1 MARDRDDDRFDDEM
15 DEPAGP
21 LTAARLKRAKY
32 RVKVPAIILIVHAV
46 LGLLGTVYN
55 VVYLAMDPVAQFK
68 KQRDEAEN
76 NPQMPADQKKM
87 MKEIYDMMQ
96 PGIDA
101 LPTLL
106 PVMIGLGVIVE
117 ALTLIGAVSML
128 KLSSSGMAKLGSAL
142 AIVPCFGGC
151 CLLGIGGGIW
161 SFSAMADPD
170 VKAAFAAGGKLPV
183 GRDDRGDE

>member
-15 DEPAGP
+15 DDTAGP
-21 LTAARLKRAKY
+21 LTAARLKRAKD
-32 RVKVPAIILIVHAV
+32 RVKAPAIILIVHAV
-46 LGLLGTVYN
+46 LGLLGTVYGMTQ
-55 VVYLAMDPVAQFK
+55 LAVDPVAQV
-68 KQRDEAEN
+68 KQERAKAEAN
-76 NPQMPADQKKM
+76 MNAQQQQQVKGF
-87 MKEIYDMMQ
+87 YDFLETFMEYYAKSL
-96 PGIDA
+96 PG
-101 LPTLL
+101 L
-106 PVMIGLGVIVE
+106 IGMGVIGGL
-117 ALTLIGAVSML
+117 LTLIGAISLL

-142 AIVPCFGGC
+142 AIIPCFGGC

>member
-1 MARDRDDDRFDDEM
+1 MARDRDDDRFDDEF
-15 DEPAGP
+15 DETAGP
-21 LTAARLKRAKY
+21 LTAARLKRAKD
-32 RVKVPAIILIVHAV
+32 RVKAPAIILIVHAV

-76 NPQMPADQKKM
+76 NPQLRAEQKKM
-87 MKEIYDMMQ
+87 MKEIYDIMQ
-96 PGIDA
+96 PGIDV

-117 ALTLIGAVSML
+117 TLTLIGAVSLL

-142 AIVPCFGGC
+142 AIIPCFGGC
-151 CLLGIGGGIW
+151 CLIGIGGGIW
-161 SFSAMADPD
+161 AFSAMRDPD
-170 VKAAFAAGGKLPV
+170 VKAAFAAGGKLPTV
-183 GRDDRGDE
+183 TDTE